1 MKQRMKVTFD
11 TTGCDGVITAVTSIN
26 LFPEN
31 AEDEMILAAMPDHLE
46 EIPFWISKGGKSLG
60 LTLCNEEY
68 NDLCGVSP
76 AALLK

>member
-1 MKQRMKVTFD
+1 MKVSFD
-11 TTGCDGVITAVTSIN
+11 TTRRNGVVTSVTCIN

-60 LTLCNEEY
+60 LTLRNEEY
-68 NDLCGVSP
+68 TDLCGMSP
-76 AALLK
+76 AASLK